1 MFKRYNMAA
10 MAGALLVLSILPA
23 GCVKDAPVPLSGE
36 ELREIVIGVSDDG
49 LDVGTKATAVT
60 SLPSSLYWGATT
72 GSGTETAKWSNAS
85 ATVSSSKINTGK
97 YQTASPTA
105 YNYYVS
111 NVSMSVGANTTVS
124 AVNTTDVICGR
135 TAASTSSSPTVT
147 LGHVFAR
154 TGSLSLTASGY
165 TLSGVSCTIKSKG
178 SLTGTRGTYNLRT
191 GAWSSVTA
199 LSSTAL
205 GSSSWS
211 VSGSTATSSSDLYL
225 IPGVYTVTVTYTVT
239 KSGSSKSY
247 TQSGDV
253 TLVAGKRHNITVT
266 PTIISVDIDDSWDT
280 PGGEITP

>member
-23 GCVKDAPVPLSGE
+23 GCVKDAPVLLSGE
-36 ELREIVIGVSDDG
+36 GLREIVIGVCDDG
-49 LDVGTKATAVT
+49 LDVGTKATEIKA
-60 SLPSSLYWGATT
+60 LPSSLYWGATT
-72 GSGTETAKWSNAS
+72 GSGTETVKWSNAS

-111 NVSMSVGANTTVS
+111 NVSLSVGANTTVS

-135 TAASTSSSPTVT
+135 TEASTTSSSPTVT

-178 SLTGTRGTYNLRT
+178 SLTGTKGTYNLRT

-199 LSSTAL
+199 LPSTAL
-205 GSSSWS
+205 GSWTP
-211 VSGSTATSSSDLYL
+211 SGSTATASSDLYL
-225 IPGVYTVTVTYTVT
+225 IPGVYTVTVTYTAT
-239 KSGSSKSY
+239 KSGTSTSR

-253 TLVAGKRHNITVT
+253 TLEAGKRYNITVT